1 MVKRFLLFSLMLSLL
16 IMTASG
22 AWAADKKPVKMIG
35 SAILSGK
42 IGAVAETGFGFLD
55 GAAFVNMHGG
65 INGRKFEVLLEDGQ
79 YNIPLCVSIFNRLS
93 ASEPKDELFFH
104 GGYGT
109 DTLHAIAERVMENH
123 MVCVDSSMSPAIFE
137 NNPRENYPYFFSVG
151 VPYGK
156 QTGAILKFLKA
167 SLHKGPDKPKL
178 AFVYIESGV
187 GREPIP
193 SLKKYCKKFNID
205 LALIEPVTY
214 TQTDYT
220 PTLMKI
226 RRVKAD
232 YILLWCWSVPVGS
245 RFFKMARK
253 VMPNVTILTLST
265 GSYGIF
271 FDTAKEAYDGVYM
284 FSPYPQVYESNNPL
298 VAKAL
303 DIIKI
308 KKHPPIKIWYLYM
321 NAFLMSMM
329 SAQAAILA
337 DNAGNLSRE
346 GCRDAMEGLRDW
358 DAFGLYNGKTLD
370 YGQHAFNRGRILR
383 ADFKSKSNKPLTDW
397 FIVDDYLK

>member
-35 SAILSGK
+35 TAILSGK
-42 IGAVAETGFGFLD
+42 IGAVPGTGFGLLD
-55 GAAFVNMHGG
+55 GAALVNMHGG
-65 INGRKFEVLLEDGQ
+65 VNGRKFEVLLEDGQ
-79 YNIPLCVSIFNRLS
+79 YNIPLCVSIFNRLT

-104 GGYGT
+104 GGWGT
-109 DTLHAIAERVMENH
+109 DVLHALAEKVSENH
-123 MVCVDSSMSPAIFE
+123 VVCVDASMSPAIFE
-137 NNPRENYPYFFSVG
+137 DNPREKYPYFFSVG
-151 VPYGK
+151 VSYGK
-156 QTGAILKFLKA
+156 QTGAILKFLKEKI
-167 SLHKGPDKPKL
+167 HKGPDKPKM

-193 SLKKYCKKFNID
+193 SLKKYSKKFNID

-226 RRVKAD
+226 RRAKAD
-232 YILLWCWSVPVGS
+232 YVVLWCWSVAVGT
-245 RFFKMARK
+245 RFLKMAHK
-253 VMPNVTILTLST
+253 IIPNITILTLSP

-271 FDTAKEAYDGVYM
+271 FDTAKEAYDGVYV
-284 FSPYPQVYESNNPL
+284 FSPYPQMNESNNPL

-321 NAFLMSMM
+321 NGFLMSLM

-337 DNAGNLSRE
+337 DNAGNLTRE

-358 DAFGLYNGKTLD
+358 DVFGLYGGQTLN
-370 YGQHAFNRGRILR
+370 YGQHVFNRGRILR
-383 ADFKSKSNKPLTDW
+383 ADFKSKTLKPQTEW